1 MDGTECM
8 ALKRTEKMNNDD
20 MQKMCEYSP
29 RTQLF
34 INTLMLLKSGY
45 SNILIVVFLFGSDN
59 TTKCSCCHNTS

>member
-34 INTLMLLKSGY
+34 ITAFSRCQDAR
-45 SNILIVVFLFGSDN
+45 LIAESWFF
-59 TTKCSCCHNTS
+59 

>member
-8 ALKRTEKMNNDD
+8 ALKRTEKMNKVD
-20 MQKMCEYSP
+20 MQKMCEYLR

-34 INTLMLLKSGY
+34 IKTLMLLKSGY